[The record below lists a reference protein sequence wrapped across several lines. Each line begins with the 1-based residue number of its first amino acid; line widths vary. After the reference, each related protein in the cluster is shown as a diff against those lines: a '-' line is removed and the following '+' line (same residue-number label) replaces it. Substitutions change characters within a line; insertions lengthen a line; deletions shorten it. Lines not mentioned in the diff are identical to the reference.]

1 MIGASGLVGGALVRV
16 LERHGVPVTAAYR
29 SRPVPGGP
37 EVDVRDRVAVER
49 ACASVA
55 PDVVFWAV
63 VAPGGEAHALEVGG
77 VTYVAE
83 ACARAGA
90 RLVYYSC
97 SNIGNH
103 LIARLRLR
111 IAEDYASVFTVL
123 GEEGILTRELAA
135 RMAELARFRSLIVHM
150 YWRVDH
156 ARVFS
161 EMAERIRALEEFQ
174 DRVRTFLAPR

>member
-90 RLVYYSC
+90 RLVYYS
-97 SNIGNH
+97 S
-103 LIARLRLR
+103 
-111 IAEDYASVFTVL
+111 DYVS
-123 GEEGILTRELAA
+123 
-135 RMAELARFRSLIVHM
+135 RSSRRSRPPTSRRAKKISC
-150 YWRVDH
+150 D
-156 ARVFS
+156 S
-161 EMAERIRALEEFQ
+161 ALESPVAVGPPR
-174 DRVRTFLAPR
+174 DPAGAPSLPSPG